1 MRRREFIA
9 GLGGAAAW
17 SMTGHAQ
24 QADRVRRFGVLMV
37 QEETNPEAQRWL
49 VALRDGLE
57 KLGWTEGQN
66 IKFEYYWVAPDSN
79 LIQQAAKQL
88 VAVQPDLILSSS
100 TPGIAALLQGTS
112 TIPILFPNIVDPVGS
127 GFATSLSRPGRNA
140 TGLVNLEASMAGKW
154 LGLLKEVAPRVTRL
168 VVPFNPATSPY
179 AQIYLDYFTSSGGS
193 LGVQVITAPVANITE
208 LETFAAA
215 QAREPNTGLI
225 PVPVPL

>member
-66 IKFEYYWVAPDSN
+66 IKFEYYWVAPFCCG
-79 LIQQAAKQL
+79 A
-88 VAVQPDLILSSS
+88 
-100 TPGIAALLQGTS
+100 
-112 TIPILFPNIVDPVGS
+112 
-127 GFATSLSRPGRNA
+127 
-140 TGLVNLEASMAGKW
+140 
-154 LGLLKEVAPRVTRL
+154 
-168 VVPFNPATSPY
+168 
-179 AQIYLDYFTSSGGS
+179 
-193 LGVQVITAPVANITE
+193 
-208 LETFAAA
+208 
-215 QAREPNTGLI
+215 
-225 PVPVPL
+225 